1 MRVNDFTSAID
12 TPNPMAAPSAMS
24 WPGLISPVAG
34 RTITIT
40 PTRPSTMAAIFHG
53 VMRSERKLAAR
64 IAVQIGMVN
73 SIATTWP
80 IGISVS
86 AKNQPSWAT

>member
-1 MRVNDFTSAID
+1 ME
-12 TPNPMAAPSAMS
+12 NPKPTAAPSAINC
-24 WPGLISPVAG
+24 PGLISPIAG
-34 RTITIT
+34 RTMTTT
-40 PTRPSTMAAIFHG
+40 PTTPSTIAAIFQG
-53 VMRSERKLAAR
+53 VIRSPRKLAAR

-86 AKNQPSWAT
+86 AKNQPSWAL

>member
-1 MRVNDFTSAID
+1 
-12 TPNPMAAPSAMS
+12 MAVSFQ
-24 WPGLISPVAG
+24 I
-34 RTITIT
+34 
-40 PTRPSTMAAIFHG
+40 
-53 VMRSERKLAAR
+53 VMRSPRNIAAM

-86 AKNQPSWAT
+86 A